1 MGKSSLVKAVIGAI
15 NVKKAGALALVE
27 IHREDIPSLPQLL
40 KLLRAS
46 QRRWVL
52 FCDDLSFDAEDQH
65 YKSLKAVLDGGIE
78 GRPDN
83 VRSEERRVGTEC
95 VSTCRSRWSTYH

>member
-52 FCDDLSFDAEDQH
+52 FCDDLSFDAEEQH
-65 YKSLKAVLDGGIE
+65 YTSLKAV
-78 GRPDN
+78 
-83 VRSEERRVGTEC
+83 RSEARRVGKEC
-95 VSTCRSRWSTYH
+95 VSTCRSRWEPYHYKKNKD